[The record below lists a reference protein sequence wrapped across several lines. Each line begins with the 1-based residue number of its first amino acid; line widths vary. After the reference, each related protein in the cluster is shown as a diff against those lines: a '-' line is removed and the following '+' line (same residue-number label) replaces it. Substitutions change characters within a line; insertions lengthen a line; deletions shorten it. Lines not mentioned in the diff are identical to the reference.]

1 MFDKLDMSNLND
13 MMGDFQ
19 KKAEELKNENE
30 NKVFTAKSG
39 GGMVSVSINGNG
51 DVIDLNIDDEMMDDK
66 DSLQIL
72 LISAINDA
80 IKMSED
86 NKKNATMSMLGGMNI
101 FGNQQ

>member
-1 MFDKLDMSNLND
+1 MFGNMDMSNLGD
-13 MMGDFQ
+13 MVNQFQ
-19 KKAEELKNENE
+19 KQAEELKEQNE

-51 DVIDLNIDDEMMDDK
+51 DVVDLNIDDEMMEDK

-80 IKMSED
+80 IKMGED
-86 NKKNATMSMLGGMNI
+86 NKKNATMDMLGGMNI
-101 FGNQQ
+101 FGNQK

>member
-1 MFDKLDMSNLND
+1 MFGNMDMSNLND
-13 MMGDFQ
+13 MIGDFQ
-19 KKAEELKNENE
+19 KKAEELKTENE
-30 NKVFTAKSG
+30 NRVFTAKSG

-51 DVIDLNIDDEMMDDK
+51 DVIDLNIDDEMMEDK

-86 NKKNATMSMLGGMNI
+86 NKKNATMDMLGGMNI
-101 FGNQQ
+101 FGQQQ

>member
-1 MFDKLDMSNLND
+1 MFGNMDMSNLGD
-13 MMGDFQ
+13 MVNQFQ
-19 KKAEELKNENE
+19 KQAEELKQENE

-39 GGMVSVSINGNG
+39 GGMVSVSMNGNG
-51 DVIDLNIDDEMMDDK
+51 DVVDLNIDDEMMEDK

-86 NKKNATMSMLGGMNI
+86 NKKNATMDMLGGMNI
-101 FGNQQ
+101 FGNQK